1 MFEYEVNGHCSLI
14 LGCNY
19 TACFSVLEKHPTF
32 SIVSCTCDGKFF
44 HLSHWSHV
52 YAEGVH
58 CGPKLPA
65 LHELR
70 ILDFCNSA
78 VKGGKCHVAKNN

>member
-19 TACFSVLEKHPTF
+19 TACFSVLEKHPISLF
-32 SIVSCTCDGKFF
+32 VSCTYDGKLFR
-44 HLSHWSHV
+44 LSYWSHV

-58 CGPKLPA
+58 CGAILPA

-70 ILDFCNSA
+70 ILDFCNSTI
-78 VKGGKCHVAKNN
+78 K